1 MSAQQPPVLTIPAL
15 NGRQRAVLRA
25 VAAGRAT
32 LSLSCEPDLF
42 VDGLCCCDQSCVH
55 AMVRD
60 GLIRPSRP
68 GRIGERVP
76 ALLTAQA
83 QAMLGELAGAA

>member
-1 MSAQQPPVLTIPAL
+1 MSPQQLSAFTQPL

-32 LSLSCEPDLF
+32 LALSCEPDLF
-42 VDGLCCCDQSCVH
+42 VDGLCCSDQVCLHVLVH
-55 AMVRD
+55 A
-60 GLIRPSRP
+60 GLIRPARP

-76 ALLTAQA
+76 AVLTAQA
-83 QAMLGELAGAA
+83 HAAIDVLPGAA